1 MLHSRNQFDSVI
13 PLAVLWQYV
22 KVLLSKHRLE
32 LCDVGRQQS
41 SSGLC
46 LLTVSGSF
54 HETLGGGSC
63 GLEVDLS
70 KLQKE
75 ACVTIV
81 LWTSSHILYG
91 LPLHQKGDV
100 SKATC

>member
-1 MLHSRNQFDSVI
+1 VLHSRDQFDSVI

-54 HETLGGGSC
+54 HEMLEGGSC
-63 GLEVDLS
+63 GLEIDLS

-75 ACVTIV
+75 ACKEQ
-81 LWTSSHILYG
+81 L
-91 LPLHQKGDV
+91 V
-100 SKATC
+100 SELSIWAVHLQRYFFKL